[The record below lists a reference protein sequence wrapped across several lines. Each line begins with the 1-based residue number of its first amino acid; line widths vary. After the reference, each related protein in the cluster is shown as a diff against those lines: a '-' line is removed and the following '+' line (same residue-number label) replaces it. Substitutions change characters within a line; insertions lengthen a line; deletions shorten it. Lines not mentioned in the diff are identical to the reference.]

1 MCCYTI
7 HGSVR
12 QKRKCHVQ
20 MPHDVLF
27 PFSLSA
33 VARSILVTM
42 CMCAASAAAAIDAI
56 AHVVANENIYI
67 TKYFPTKY
75 TFYAHLGRNGICD
88 VMELR

>member
-33 VARSILVTM
+33 VACSILVTM
-42 CMCAASAAAAIDAI
+42 CVCARECECVFGCAAAIDAMLWQMK
-56 AHVVANENIYI
+56 IYI
-67 TKYFPTKY
+67 
-75 TFYAHLGRNGICD
+75 
-88 VMELR
+88 